1 MTEKEFLDVFPQLKV
16 EPQLE
21 ELLKTVKVRKVAVNP
36 QKDCLRVY
44 IVSSQWIQKK
54 YIYDLEASIKEQF
67 FQNAPLKVKII
78 EKFQLSRQYTP
89 ENFLAVYRPSILLE
103 LKQYSILE
111 YNMFAT
117 ADIRFS
123 DPETMELLMTDSV
136 IAREREHELIRVLEK
151 IFCERCGFNLKVYP
165 FYHQPVESKV
175 RKNSELRIMEEARQ
189 ILLHSK
195 VGQKQMGMVSANP
208 GPEEGLP
215 WDEGGAAVPAAP
227 NGAQKDAGEGKTAAS
242 GKGMQPSSEKSGGNA
257 GKNGGR
263 YGGKGSF
270 QRGRFGDNGGGS
282 RSLKRSDNPDVLYG
296 RDFDDDTI
304 TIDSISGEMG
314 EVTIRGQVTSVEARE
329 IRNEKTIYMFNITDF
344 TDTITVKIFLHNEQ
358 VPEISGAIK
367 KGVFLKLKGVTTI
380 DKFDHEITI
389 GSLAGIKKISDFTT
403 SRMDNSPEK
412 RVELHCHTKMS
423 DMDGVTDASVL
434 VKRAYKWGHPAI
446 AITDHGVVQS
456 FPEANHAYDD
466 IVSDY
471 RKSYQKEHPEAT
483 KEELKQVYPPFKVIY
498 GVEAYLVDD
507 TKGMVS
513 GSRGQSMEE
522 AFVVFDIETTGF
534 SPVSNR
540 IIEIGAVRVEKGS
553 IVDRFSVFVNPQVP
567 IPFKIEQLTGINDG
581 MVVDAE
587 TIEEVL
593 PKFLEFSEGAVMV
606 AHNAGFDMSFIIENC
621 KRQGIEREFT
631 YVDTVGMARM
641 LLPGLNRFKLDTVA
655 KALNIPLLNH
665 HRAVDDAACTA
676 EIFVKFIAM
685 CRERDIENLDQL
697 NEAGKLSEH
706 TIKKLPTYHAII
718 QATSE
723 EGRVNLYRLVSKSHL
738 DYYNRRPRIPKSVYL
753 KYSEGLMIGSACE
766 AGELFQAIL
775 RDEPESE
782 IARLVD
788 FYDYLEIQPIG
799 NNMFMLRD
807 EKQED
812 ITSEEDLR
820 NLNRRIVK
828 LGEQFQ
834 KPVVATCDVHFID
847 PEDEIY
853 RRIIMTGKG
862 FSDADDQAPLYLR
875 TTEEML
881 KEFEYLGPEK
891 AEEVVITN
899 PRKIAD
905 QCDRV
910 CPIRDGKFPPII
922 ENSDGMLRDICYN
935 RAHEIYG
942 ENLPDIVS
950 ARLERELNSIIS
962 NGYAVMYI
970 IAQKLVWKSNEDGYL
985 VGSRGSVGSSFVATM
1000 AGITEV
1006 NPLSPHY
1013 YCEKCHYYD
1022 FDSPEV
1028 KAYSGRAGCDMPDA
1042 VCPQCG
1048 APLIKAGFDIPFE
1061 TFLGF
1066 KGNKEPDIDLNFS
1079 GEYQSKAHKYTE
1091 VIFGA
1096 GQTFRAGT
1104 IGTLADKT
1112 AFGYVKN
1119 YYEERGVHKRN
1130 CEIDR
1135 IVQGCTGIRRT
1146 TGQHP
1151 GGIIVLPFGEDINSF
1166 TPVQHPANDVNTDI
1180 VTTHFDYHSI
1190 DANLLKLDILGH
1202 DDPTMIRMME
1212 DLTGLDAQTIPLD
1225 DQSVMSLF
1233 KSTEALGITPEDIG
1247 GCPLGCL
1254 GIPEFGTDFVI
1265 QMLIDTKPTS
1275 FSDLVRISGLSHGT
1289 DVWLGN
1295 AQTLIEEGK
1304 ATISTAICTRD
1315 DIMIYLIN
1323 KGLES
1328 ELSFTIMESVR
1339 KGKGLKPEWEEEMKA
1354 HDVPDWYIWSCKKI
1368 KYMFPKAHAAA
1379 YVMMAYRIAYYKIF
1393 YPLAYYA
1400 AYFSIRASAFSYE
1413 LMCMGRE
1420 RLEYYMADYKKR
1432 SDSLSKKEQDT
1443 LKDMKIVQE
1452 MYARGYDF
1460 TAVDLYKAQA
1470 HRFQIVDDKLMPAL
1484 DSIEGLG
1491 DKAADA
1497 VVLAARDGQFL
1508 SKDDFRQRTKVS
1520 KNVIDFM
1527 DDLHIFGDIPESNQI
1542 SLFDFQ

>member
-242 GKGMQPSSEKSGGNA
+242 GKGMQLSSEKSGE
-257 GKNGGR
+257 NGGR

-507 TKGMVS
+507 MKGMVS

-1119 YYEERGVHKRN
+1119 YYEERGVHKKN